1 MSARGAVGLVGDFG
15 VGNYGNEASLAAMLG
30 ALAERGVRD
39 VVVVADT
46 PERVREEHGV
56 RAVRLEVP
64 AGPGPV
70 GRVVG
75 KARQV
80 LHLLR
85 TARRAR
91 ALVVPGTGILE
102 GVWIEA
108 GGLPLTLCVLGV
120 GARLARRRYDLVAIG
135 VDLAGS
141 RPTRW
146 LFGATLRLATS
157 VSVRDER
164 SADAAVE
171 LGLPRRPPV
180 VPDLAFGLPPVDPS
194 GAGVPATAGRPA
206 FVGVGVMDYAGRDVR
221 RSDAAQRRYEERV
234 VALVGELLE
243 RSWAVHLV
251 PGAEPDLAAT
261 ARVAAAVAERRPG
274 APVTVSAARTYDEVV
289 AELSG
294 ARAVVASRYHTVV
307 AGLAAGVPVVPFGY
321 GPKQD
326 ALVTSFGLPPGADID
341 TFVPAE
347 LAALVAEAVR
357 RRDVLA
363 ADVGGHLAR
372 ARAALAAE
380 HDRIAGALRGDAPRK
395 REVAA

>member
-180 VPDLAFGLPPVDPS
+180 VPDLAFGLPPAGAQGAVD
-194 GAGVPATAGRPA
+194 RPA

-234 VALVGELLE
+234 AALVGELLD
-243 RSWAVHLV
+243 RSWEVHLV

-261 ARVAAAVAERRPG
+261 ARVAAAVAGRRPG

-326 ALVTSFGLPPGADID
+326 ALVTSVGLPPGVDID

-363 ADVGGHLAR
+363 AGVGGHLAR
-372 ARAALAAE
+372 ARVALAAE
-380 HDRIAGALRGDAPRK
+380 HDRIAAALRGDAPRK